1 MKAFGLISRTIHLFL
16 TAGFLQLMIS
26 CEMPQEPKNI
36 GLQLYSLRDSIRTDL
51 PGVIRKV
58 GEMGY
63 TYVEAAGYRDG
74 KFYGLEPVEFKNL
87 CEENGLAFLGSHTGR
102 DLPEEGG
109 WEETMAWWDECID
122 AHVAAGVKWIVQPW
136 MGRVGY
142 ESLDGLK
149 KYCDYWNAVGEK
161 CNAKGIRFGYHN
173 HDKEFTELEGEVI
186 YDFMLK
192 NMDPDKVMFQLD
204 LYWCVVGGKNPVD
217 YFNNY
222 PGRFE
227 IWHIKDKA
235 EVGASGMMDFQ
246 SYWASAGIS
255 GMKYGVVEVEEYNF
269 DPFESVRSSLEYLN
283 QADFVVMPEH

>member
-1 MKAFGLISRTIHLFL
+1 MKKQMNSRGLIIIFL
-16 TAGFLQLMIS
+16 AVYAMPFFVS
-26 CEMPQEPKNI
+26 CDKPAEPKNI
-36 GLQLYSLRDSIRTDL
+36 GLQLYSLRDAMRTDVQGTL
-51 PGVIRKV
+51 AKV

-63 TYVEAAGYRDG
+63 TFVEAADYRDG
-74 KFYGLEPVEFKNL
+74 KFYGMDPIEFKNL
-87 CEENGLAFLGSHTGR
+87 CEANGLQFLGSHTGR
-102 DLPEEGG
+102 DLPEEGQ
-109 WEETMAWWDECID
+109 WDETMEWWDQCIE
-122 AHVAAGVKWIVQPW
+122 AHAAAGVKWIVQPW

-173 HDKEFTELEGEVI
+173 HDKEFTELEGEII
-186 YDFMLK
+186 YDFMLR
-192 NMDPDKVMFQLD
+192 NMDADKVMFQLD

-235 EVGASGMMDFQ
+235 ELGASSTMDFE
-246 SYWASAGIS
+246 SFWAAAKVS

-269 DPFESVRSSLEYLN
+269 DPFESVKMSFDYLN
-283 QADFVVMPEH
+283 NAEFVVLP